1 MAFAPTEVS
10 YPPYGDGSI
19 LGCFDEKEYG
29 KYFEFSENNEEYYT
43 EYPHKVWVTTPWHM
57 DGGWRFA
64 KVLKTVA
71 YILTNDEDGND
82 VVEKWYIKKYR
93 EYAK

>member
-10 YPPYGDGSI
+10 FPPYGDGSI
-19 LGCFDEKEYG
+19 LGCFDEKECG
-29 KYFEFSENNEEYYT
+29 NFFEFSENRENYYT

-64 KVLKTVA
+64 KVKKTVA

-93 EYAK
+93 KYAK

>member
-1 MAFAPTEVS
+1 MAFAPIEV
-10 YPPYGDGSI
+10 YFPPHGDGSI
-19 LGCFDEKEYG
+19 LGCFDEKEHG
-29 KYFEFSENNEEYYT
+29 NFFEFSENREEYYT
-43 EYPHKVWVTTPWHM
+43 EYPHKVWVMTTWHM

-64 KVLKTVA
+64 KVKKTVA

-82 VVEKWYIKKYR
+82 VVEKCNIKKYR

>member
-1 MAFAPTEVS
+1 MAFAAENT
-10 YPPYGDGSI
+10 YFDRGDGSI
-19 LGCFDEKEYG
+19 LGSFTEKEYG
-29 KYFEFSENNEEYYT
+29 KHFEFSTNNENFYT
-43 EYPHKVWVTTPWHM
+43 EYPHKVWVATPWHM
-57 DGGWRFA
+57 DAGWRFA

-82 VVEKWYIKKYR
+82 VVEKWAIKKHR